1 MGNTTLVKTVA
12 EKGIFYSL
20 FFIATTFPLPYK
32 ISNIGIVAL
41 LLFWIVYRLLSKQG
55 FHLFFKHKE
64 ERPIFYGFILLFLWG
79 IVALLYTSD
88 VSNGLKNVES
98 KLSLLIL
105 PVILF
110 DWQLK
115 WSKILFLI
123 KSYVYS
129 MGLCTAF
136 LLLKSLGHYISEG
149 TLLTYHDFT
158 AALDFHAV
166 FYSYYTFLAILLIV
180 GLFTK
185 KHLNTLEKRMMSLV
199 LFLSFVGLFI
209 SASKNVLVVTTLFL
223 SIGVG
228 VRFVRR
234 KINIKEVLIVV
245 LIILTGIVMISQL
258 PAVKN
263 RVAELAQLNGMEN
276 LEKIKRGEKLEEA
289 DIRKFNGTS
298 LRITFWYLSIHK
310 LIDDGRVL
318 IGLSPGDRRKVM
330 NDLYFEN
337 GINPWYENYNIHNQ
351 FIQILVE
358 LGVIGLLL
366 YLMIHL
372 GIIRLALK
380 QGNYILLVFIIGL
393 IIFQMTESI
402 IERNKGIVFFT
413 FSLLLLQRF
422 NLYRNE
428 DRNIRD

>member
-1 MGNTTLVKTVA
+1 MGNTTLAKTVA

-32 ISNIGIVAL
+32 ISNIGIVSL
-41 LLFWIVYRLLSKQG
+41 LLFWIVNKVLSKEG
-55 FHLFFKHKE
+55 FRLSFNNRE
-64 ERPIFYGFILLFLWG
+64 EKQVFYGFILLFLWG
-79 IVALLYTSD
+79 TIALVYTDD
-88 VSNGLKNVES
+88 VSNGIKNIES

-105 PVILF
+105 PLILY
-110 DWQLK
+110 DLK
-115 WSKILFLI
+115 LQWKEMLLLI

-129 MGLCTAF
+129 MGLCTVF
-136 LLLKSLGHYISEG
+136 LLLKSVGHYLSEG

-166 FYSYYTFLAILLIV
+166 FYSYYTFLAILIV
-180 GLFTK
+180 LALFIRK
-185 KHLNTLEKRMMSLV
+185 QLNTLEKRLMGLV

-209 SASKNVLVVTTLFL
+209 SASKNVLVVTSLFL
-223 SIGVG
+223 GIGVL
-228 VRFVRR
+228 VRFVRK

-245 LIILTGIVMISQL
+245 LILLTGIVMISQL

-263 RVAELAQLNGMEN
+263 RVAELVQLNGMEN

-298 LRITFWYLSIHK
+298 LRITFWYVSIHK

-330 NDLYFEN
+330 NDKYFEN

-351 FIQILVE
+351 FIQTLVE
-358 LGVIGLLL
+358 LGIVGLLL
-366 YLMIHL
+366 YLLIHI
-372 GIIRLALK
+372 GIICLALK
-380 QGNYILLVFIIGL
+380 QGNYVLLVFIIGL

-422 NLYRNE
+422 NLFRNE
-428 DRNIRD
+428 DRDIRN